1 MRTRW
6 IMLLA
11 GALLASPASA
21 APDGSTDV
29 VRDLAIRVGP
39 IVGGTLACRDIVR
52 SRLQVIVDKF
62 HTVIRDT
69 AGNEADDKNAL
80 AKYFAGEPPDYTS
93 LEGYVSAN
101 VLIEALKRVGPQFDT
116 ERVVESLEA
125 TNNFDDNFDLGIGS
139 TLSFGRGEHQA
150 SHKIWGKIWGN
161 GGPRR
166 GWDLPADRS

>member
-1 MRTRW
+1 
-6 IMLLA
+6 MLLA
-11 GALLASPASA
+11 GALLASPASG

-39 IVGGTLACRDIVR
+39 IDGGTLACRDIVR

-69 AGNEADDKNAL
+69 AGNEADYKNAL

-93 LEGYVSAN
+93 LEGHVSAN
-101 VLIEALKRVGPQFDT
+101 VLIEAVKRAGPQFDT

>member
-1 MRTRW
+1 
-6 IMLLA
+6 MLLA

-69 AGNEADDKNAL
+69 AGNEADYKNAL

-101 VLIEALKRVGPQFDT
+101 VLIEALKRAGPQFDT

-125 TNNFDDNFDLGIGS
+125 MNNFDNNFDLGIGS

-150 SHKIWGKIWGN
+150 SHKIWGKMAARDEAGIYQ
-161 GGPRR
+161 PI
-166 GWDLPADRS
+166 DLE